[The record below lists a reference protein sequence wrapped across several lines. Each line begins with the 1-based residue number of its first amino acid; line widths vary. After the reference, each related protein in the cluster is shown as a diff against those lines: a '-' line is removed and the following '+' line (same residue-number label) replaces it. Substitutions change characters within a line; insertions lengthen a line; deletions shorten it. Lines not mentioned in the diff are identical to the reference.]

1 MYFFLLIY
9 IFSAFL
15 FIFTFGGDAGGGV
28 TGKVELRDRCLT
40 NNIFASNGENPF
52 FGKKLTKRSSRLC

>member
-1 MYFFLLIY
+1 MHFYLYSLLEGMP
-9 IFSAFL
+9 
-15 FIFTFGGDAGGGV
+15 GGEGGGG